1 MSVALPAA
9 VQGRRN
15 CCVLTP
21 HMEPPTSLEAEQQTP
36 AEGKVSEAAPACC
49 CFPLRLSQ
57 DSDPDSLS
65 DRDSLEEF
73 KRAEARASARDV
85 KTAWAV
91 QQLRAH
97 V

>member
-1 MSVALPAA
+1 
-9 VQGRRN
+9 
-15 CCVLTP
+15 
-21 HMEPPTSLEAEQQTP
+21 MEPPTSLEAEQQTP
-36 AEGKVSEAAPACC
+36 AEGKVSEAAPARR

-57 DSDPDSLS
+57 DSDPDSHS

-91 QQLRAH
+91 PQLRAH

>member
-21 HMEPPTSLEAEQQTP
+21 RTEPPTSLEAERQTP
-36 AEGKVSEAAPACC
+36 AEGKAQRLHLLALLPTPAFSE
-49 CFPLRLSQ
+49 F
-57 DSDPDSLS
+57 DPDSHS
-65 DRDSLEEF
+65 DPDSLEEF

-91 QQLRAH
+91 PQLRAH